1 MSTVQIKRKLSETVV
16 QFLTEPVLKVENTYF
31 YSLFFVL
38 SKGKLILD
46 LFGNCREMALG
57 MNKNVTNM
65 YFCRMV
71 GTKESQN
78 NGIAILPYLN
88 YRSVEK
94 LLC

>member
-31 YSLFFVL
+31 YSWFFVL
-38 SKGKLILD
+38 SKGKSILD
-46 LFGNCREMALG
+46 LFGNYREMALG
-57 MNKNVTNM
+57 MNKDMTNV